1 MRVPAA
7 GVTGE
12 LERAKS
18 GNSKATAQPCV
29 TKRLNVFSAVRS
41 TKRLSPAA
49 ADGGK
54 LFRCVAIAKDWP
66 SGVTSVLRL
75 SRGRRLRQCSRRQ
88 HQTSEQRCWREDV
101 GGRGWTLAG
110 KAYTHPL
117 RTAAWRPNRVGLW
130 YVQILVVIDIACI
143 LLTHDL
149 CLKSLKINPVAQR
162 LNLERIQRVRRR
174 QI

>member
-75 SRGRRLRQCSRRQ
+75 SRADDYGNVVEDNIKRQSN
-88 HQTSEQRCWREDV
+88 DV
-101 GGRGWTLAG
+101 GGRMLEGE
-110 KAYTHPL
+110 
-117 RTAAWRPNRVGLW
+117 VG
-130 YVQILVVIDIACI
+130 
-143 LLTHDL
+143 
-149 CLKSLKINPVAQR
+149 R
-162 LNLERIQRVRRR
+162 
-174 QI
+174 